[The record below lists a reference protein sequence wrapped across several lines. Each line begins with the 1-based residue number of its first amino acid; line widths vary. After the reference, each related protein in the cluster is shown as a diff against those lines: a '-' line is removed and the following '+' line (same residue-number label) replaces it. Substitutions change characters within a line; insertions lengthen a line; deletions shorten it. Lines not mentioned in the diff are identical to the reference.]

1 MASKVHAPLVETV
14 GKGWS
19 SAALSKQAKEVE
31 QKHEWMSDMASAM
44 LLHGNDEGEWMG
56 REDVALGGLG
66 GWVKREMG
74 KNLSLFFSFVL
85 ECLFCSSCDFFFF
98 FLWFAIVIVCTNV

>member
-1 MASKVHAPLVETV
+1 VASKVHAPLVETV

-44 LLHGNDEGEWMG
+44 LLHGNDEGEWKER
-56 REDVALGGLG
+56 REDVELGGLG
-66 GWVKREMG
+66 QMD
-74 KNLSLFFSFVL
+74 KNLILFLFRVGIFFLFFL
-85 ECLFCSSCDFFFF
+85 
-98 FLWFAIVIVCTNV
+98 

>member
-1 MASKVHAPLVETV
+1 MIKTNVFFDFIDFL
-14 GKGWS
+14 GWS

-66 GWVKREMG
+66 GLGQKRDGQE
-74 KNLSLFFSFVL
+74 SES
-85 ECLFCSSCDFFFF
+85 FFFF
-98 FLWFAIVIVCTNV
+98 RVGMSFLFFL

>member
-44 LLHGNDEGEWMG
+44 LLHGNDEGEWG
-56 REDVALGGLG
+56 GVSWLGGLG
-66 GWVKREMG
+66 HMD
-74 KNLSLFFSFVL
+74 KNLSLFFFFFVL
-85 ECLFCSSCDFFFF
+85 ECLFCSSCGFFFF
-98 FLWFAIVIVCTNV
+98 FLCCGLPL

>member
-44 LLHGNDEGEWMG
+44 LLHGNDEGEWKER
-56 REDVALGGLG
+56 REDVELGGLG
-66 GWVKREMG
+66 QMD
-74 KNLSLFFSFVL
+74 KNLSLFFFSFVL
-85 ECLFCSSCDFFFF
+85 EYFFCSSCGFFFF
-98 FLWFAIVIVCTNV
+98 FLCCGLPL

>member
-44 LLHGNDEGEWMG
+44 LLHGNDEGEWVG
-56 REDVALGGLG
+56 REDVSRACSDA
-66 GWVKREMG
+66 REF
-74 KNLSLFFSFVL
+74 NLATRLP
-85 ECLFCSSCDFFFF
+85 
-98 FLWFAIVIVCTNV
+98 

>member
-44 LLHGNDEGEWMG
+44 LLHGNDEGEWKG
-56 REDVALGGLG
+56 REDVELGGLG
-66 GWVKREMG
+66 GLGQMD
-74 KNLSLFFSFVL
+74 KNLSLFFFRVGIFF
-85 ECLFCSSCDFFFF
+85 LFFLWFFFLLPV
-98 FLWFAIVIVCTNV
+98 LWFAIVIVCTNV

>member
-1 MASKVHAPLVETV
+1 MSLVLWLQDTVEHLLLTGIVFISSFFSFFLSKRIVRDIVASKVHAPLVETV

-44 LLHGNDEGEWMG
+44 LLHGNDEGEWK
-56 REDVALGGLG
+56 GGEERG
-66 GWVKREMG
+66 
-74 KNLSLFFSFVL
+74 
-85 ECLFCSSCDFFFF
+85 C
-98 FLWFAIVIVCTNV
+98 

>member
-1 MASKVHAPLVETV
+1 MQGYTTTHVKMLALPVVRVEDKTKPDIVRDIVASKVHAPLVETV

-56 REDVALGGLG
+56 RGERMLS
-66 GWVKREMG
+66 WVVWVVWVER
-74 KNLSLFFSFVL
+74 
-85 ECLFCSSCDFFFF
+85 
-98 FLWFAIVIVCTNV
+98 WARI

>member
-44 LLHGNDEGEWMG
+44 LLHGNDEGEWG
-56 REDVALGGLG
+56 GKRREDVELGGLG
-66 GWVKREMG
+66 QMD
-74 KNLSLFFSFVL
+74 KNLILFLIFFVL
-85 ECLFCSSCDFFFF
+85 EYFFCSSCGFFFF
-98 FLWFAIVIVCTNV
+98 FLCYGLPL